1 MDSFEAKKT
10 KSKISCLGTF
20 KHTYFTLL
28 LGVSVTIDIPTVHC
42 EVYVFL

>member
-20 KHTYFTLL
+20 KKGSMKIGEMCWPIEKDEIH
-28 LGVSVTIDIPTVHC
+28 SQP
-42 EVYVFL
+42 